1 MMVGHGFIRHAQ
13 HEDKPRRRPAANR
26 GASDVVVV
34 DRAPGAGRAGALL
47 ADTFPSFLCDR
58 QTLAVA
64 IGGARAPRGMMARR
78 ARLLA
83 VVTHAWSRPEVQGS
97 RALAVRPMRLH
108 MEAGMA
114 LSFSLSLSSHGRTT
128 PQPTGGGGTCLTMMG
143 LGRSRA
149 PAAANHVRRGFQ
161 NSDGGRWT
169 GCIGLVSGNCAG
181 FAVGNQQCLHEL
193 KV

>member
-26 GASDVVVV
+26 GAIDVVVV
-34 DRAPGAGRAGALL
+34 DRAPGAGRPAGRAGAALL
-47 ADTFPSFLCDR
+47 ADTSFLRGRQRPAASRRDR
-58 QTLAVA
+58 RGT
-64 IGGARAPRGMMARR
+64 GSEGNDGASCSPLHG
-78 ARLLA
+78 
-83 VVTHAWSRPEVQGS
+83 PGVQG
-97 RALAVRPMRLH
+97 LAVRPMRLH

-181 FAVGNQQCLHEL
+181 FGVGNQQCLHEL